1 MNRSTLLFEV
11 LALVAGIV
19 SFNKYRK
26 SVLFLFLPFLLYI
39 CITEFLA
46 STFYTCSNHLL
57 FNPVLM
63 MENGI
68 FLFCFLFIFKSKL
81 LRGISKIIMICFVII
96 TLLDIWHLE
105 SFSQNVLST
114 SFNIGRI
121 FILIEYFLYLII
133 LLQSDDYLDLSRNLF
148 FWASTGIFIFI
159 LMTFLRDTLLGLP
172 SELTINEKYI
182 IKMMGFIASNI
193 LYSFFI
199 IGFIRCKKII
209 HV

>member
-1 MNRSTLLFEV
+1 MFEV
-11 LALVAGIV
+11 LALVAGMV
-19 SFNKYRK
+19 TFTKYRK
-26 SVLFLFLPFLLYI
+26 SVLFLFLPFLAYI

-46 STFYTCSNHLL
+46 TTVYTCSNQLL
-57 FNPVLM
+57 FNPELI
-63 MENGI
+63 MENGV
-68 FLFCFLFIFKSKL
+68 FLFCFIFFLQRKIL
-81 LRGISKIIMICFVII
+81 IGVAKIIMVCFLLI

-105 SFSQNVLST
+105 SFTQDVLST

-121 FILIEYFLYLII
+121 FILIEYFMYLTV
-133 LLQSDDYLDLSRNLF
+133 LLQSDEYLDLSRNLF

-172 SELTINEKYI
+172 SELTLNEKYI
-182 IKMMGFIASNI
+182 IKMSGFIASNI

-199 IGFIRCKKII
+199 IGFIRCKKMN